1 MSGAPLSG
9 VATADHL
16 PPSHPVTSLP
26 FFYTN
31 LCMTLLCGL
40 PLLFLPR
47 CSSVFN
53 ILCPIY
59 PPCLLCTKLHAWNN
73 KSYLIKQ
80 PYKHMCFGH
89 LTTRISWLW
98 PLQTWC
104 FKKLFSSPIIQV
116 PCLSSI
122 ISDKMMRWWHL
133 YPKKVKGCFYRDIQM
148 FSKKTFLDILQ
159 KFFHDSVTKWDT
171 VTIVHI
177 WSDTDLVTLI
187 FILLWLHSS
196 SVLLGWICS
205 FEADLKH
212 CLLCLFPL
220 AQLWLNMWIVFR
232 FFY

>member
-1 MSGAPLSG
+1 MG
-9 VATADHL
+9 
-16 PPSHPVTSLP
+16 SLR
-26 FFYTN
+26 N
-31 LCMTLLCGL
+31 GLCMNLLCGL

-59 PPCLLCTKLHAWNN
+59 PPCLLYTKLHAWNN
-73 KSYLIKQ
+73 KSYLIK
-80 PYKHMCFGH
+80 
-89 LTTRISWLW
+89 TTSLERISRLW

-159 KFFHDSVTKWDT
+159 KFFHDSVTKGDT

-187 FILLWLHSS
+187 FILLQLHSS
-196 SVLLGWICS
+196 SVLLGWKCVRICS

-212 CLLCLFPL
+212 CLLS
-220 AQLWLNMWIVFR
+220 VFVSTGPALIKHLDC
-232 FFY
+232 F